1 MKDKFEDCSANYWT
15 TETENMKEET
25 ATEDEMEIEI
35 SLSKKYKVRS
45 QRNGKQT
52 GENNIKK
59 CRDSDWC
66 LWTCTK
72 SPSMQK
78 WKINWAKIHGG
89 NVTANV
95 RKY

>member
-1 MKDKFEDCSANYWT
+1 
-15 TETENMKEET
+15 MKEET

-66 LWTCTK
+66 L
-72 SPSMQK
+72 
-78 WKINWAKIHGG
+78 
-89 NVTANV
+89 
-95 RKY
+95 